1 MTAVTAVTPE
11 LDVRRVGAE
20 RVRILGCAEGAP
32 TTAALV
38 VWLRERDELVE
49 HVHREEL
56 GLIELRYRG
65 APGGKG
71 AFLRALRDHVFTLT
85 HPGPERH
92 AVEIAHALEGRV
104 RLRATGLA
112 DDDLV
117 RLAAWLEG
125 RPGVDR
131 ASASPAS
138 RSILVLFQPAETSA
152 EGLLAAAHQSLP
164 GDWPERVREPAR
176 PEWRS
181 MAFNSAVFAATVSGV
196 APAPAIAA
204 AIALTAI
211 PSTRRAF
218 RALAERR
225 ASVDLLDLAA
235 IGISL
240 GTGQP
245 MTAAF
250 ITWLLGAGDI
260 ILAHTTD
267 RARAAIS
274 KLMKLDAED
283 AWRVRDGGETERVS
297 VKRLAV
303 GDRIVVEAGEG
314 IAADG
319 LVESGLALVDERAL
333 TGESLP
339 RERKPG
345 DRVLA
350 ASVVVEG
357 QLVVAVD
364 RVGTDTTAAKIV
376 QILEGAGAKPM
387 TLQRETERVADKL
400 VLPTFGVAGAAALL
414 SSQIDRLT
422 SVLITD
428 FGTGIRIA
436 VPTAALAAMTAA
448 ARDGVLVKGGQFL
461 ERMAKVDAIV
471 FDKTGTLTGGAPQ
484 IFEVVATAHMPCREV
499 VALAA
504 AAEARQGHPVA
515 EAIRRYAARLGLD
528 VPEAEL
534 GSETY
539 TIGAGLSARVD
550 GRTVLVGSL
559 RLMRQHAVSLDS
571 SSREVVERHR
581 GAGASSLCV
590 AVDGRIEAVI
600 GYADE
605 PRPESR
611 EVVLAL
617 KAGGRRQVIL
627 MSGDAAG
634 PVSAVAARVGVDR
647 ALPEL
652 LPEDKARHIKELQRA
667 GKTVAMIGD
676 GINDAPALAVAD
688 VGISLEGGTDV
699 ALETADV
706 VLLEGGLRKLP
717 EAFAVADRAMRHV
730 HRGLGLVIAPNAIA
744 IALGAAG
751 LITPGVAAIVNNGS
765 TIVAALAGLEP
776 LLRADKRK
784 ARG

>member
-1 MTAVTAVTPE
+1 VTTPFDVQRIGGDRLRIHGCAPEAPVVGDLLAWIAARPEVVDHAHRAE
-11 LDVRRVGAE
+11 LEIIDVRF
-20 RVRILGCAEGAP
+20 
-32 TTAALV
+32 
-38 VWLRERDELVE
+38 RDPP
-49 HVHREEL
+49 
-56 GLIELRYRG
+56 GGRG
-65 APGGKG
+65 A
-71 AFLRALRDHVFTLT
+71 FFRALRDHVFTLAR
-85 HPGPERH
+85 PPE
-92 AVEIAHALEGRV
+92 AFSVEIAHAIEGRV
-104 RLRATGLA
+104 RLRLTGLG

-117 RLAAWLEG
+117 RLAAWLKE
-125 RPGVDR
+125 RPGVTR

-138 RSILVLFQPAETSA
+138 RSILVLFEPAETSA
-152 EGLLAAAHQSLP
+152 AAILAAAGESGRL
-164 GDWPERVREPAR
+164 DWPAGAAEPGR

-181 MAFNSAVFAATVSGV
+181 MAFNTVVLAGALSGAAPP
-196 APAPAIAA
+196 PAMAA

-211 PSTRRAF
+211 PSAKRAY
-218 RALAERR
+218 RALRERR
-225 ASVDLLDLAA
+225 TSVDLLDITA

-250 ITWLLGAGDI
+250 ITWLLGVGDI
-260 ILAHTTD
+260 ILAQTTD
-267 RARAAIS
+267 RARTAIS

-283 AWRVRDGGETERVS
+283 AWRVTGGDVERVP
-297 VKRLAV
+297 VKRLSA
-303 GDRIVVEAGEG
+303 GDRIVIDAGG
-314 IAADG
+314 RIAADG
-319 LVESGLALVDERAL
+319 IVESGAAMVDEKAL
-333 TGESLP
+333 TGESVP
-339 RERKPG
+339 CERKPG

-357 QLVVAVD
+357 QIVVVID

-387 TLQRETERVADKL
+387 TLQRDTERYADHL
-400 VLPTFGVAGAAALL
+400 VLPTFGVAGAAAFWAQ
-414 SSQIDRLT
+414 QIDRMT

-461 ERMAKVDAIV
+461 ERLSKVDAIV
-471 FDKTGTLTGGAPQ
+471 FDKTGTLTGGAPE
-484 IFEVVATAHMPCREV
+484 IFEVVQVGRMP
-499 VALAA
+499 VAEAVAMAA

-515 EAIRRYAARLGLD
+515 EAIRRHAARMQLT

-534 GSETY
+534 GSEAY
-539 TIGAGLSARVD
+539 TIGAGLAARVA
-550 GRTVLVGSL
+550 GRAVLVGSL
-559 RLMRQHAVSLDS
+559 RLMRSHGVPLGRASEAIEL
-571 SSREVVERHR
+571 HR

-590 AVDGRIEAVI
+590 AIDGRLEAVI

-611 EVVLAL
+611 EVVSAL

-634 PVSAVAARVGVDR
+634 PVAAVAARVGVDR

-652 LPEDKARHIKELQRA
+652 LPEDKARHIKELQRE
-667 GKTVAMIGD
+667 GKTVAMVGD

-706 VLLEGGLRKLP
+706 LLLDGGLRKLP
-717 EAFAVADRAMRHV
+717 HAFEVADRAMAHV
-730 HRGLGLVIAPNAIA
+730 HRGLGLVIVPNAIA
-744 IALGAAG
+744 IGMGALG
-751 LITPGVAAIVNNGS
+751 LITPGVAAAVNNGS
-765 TIVAALAGLEP
+765 TIVAALAGLTP
-776 LLRADKRK
+776 LIGGGKGS
-784 ARG
+784 RGTRGER